1 MVVGN
6 FWSRSA
12 AVLPVGLKASS
23 AACGA
28 SPVSIPIASFP
39 LTNLVGTLHFPNM
52 APAPPESAQIEE
64 ARKLGKT
71 DPLKAEA
78 IYKEILSKKPG
89 ASEAALREY
98 ESALMGLGE
107 SYKDTRKTDDLA
119 ELVRSST
126 SSLSSFTKA
135 KTAKLGIE
143 IQSIQTGCCANK
155 RQSANYSISFP
166 LSQTPLTFK
175 SLSLNHVSNGP
186 SPNAAASCVRTSKLA
201 LSHSIC
207 KSNHTTTPSH

>member
-1 MVVGN
+1 M
-6 FWSRSA
+6 A
-12 AVLPVGLKASS
+12 
-23 AACGA
+23 
-28 SPVSIPIASFP
+28 PVSTELAK
-39 LTNLVGTLHFPNM
+39 
-52 APAPPESAQIEE
+52 IEE
-64 ARKLGKT
+64 AKKLGKT

-107 SYKDTRKTDDLA
+107 SYRDTRKTEELA

-135 KTAKLGIE
+135 KTAKLGNE
-143 IQSIQTGCCANK
+143 IRSIQTLYCANK
-155 RQSANYSISFP
+155 GQCANYLISFHR
-166 LSQTPLTFK
+166 SQTPLIFK
-175 SLSLNHVSNGP
+175 SPSRNHVLTGP

-201 LSHSIC
+201 WSPCTC
-207 KSNHTTTPSH
+207 KSNLTTTLSRLSTAFLRS